1 MDYRMLQHL
10 FEPSQSHKICA
21 KKNRVFTE
29 FWGYFLEANRFFFTW
44 RVAAGRTGVL
54 EEKKSQISL
63 LKEKNQKFQ
72 SVASALF
79 RAGAASLGGEEGSRR
94 KEEEGGGGGEKEKKE
109 MEKKRRE
116 KKRKGDSPEG
126 PKLVAFQFES
136 GARCRRSEP
145 PWTSVLSFRVWCWL
159 NNKNKTKT
167 QPNRFGSSKKT
178 TPVRRVKLSTRHSV
192 RNRSKMVVTWDR
204 SIARHPLFQ
213 VTKVNERDFVLQNKK

>member
-1 MDYRMLQHL
+1 MA
-10 FEPSQSHKICA
+10 FGSV
-21 KKNRVFTE
+21 KKFSSLWIIECCSIYLSRVNRTKFARKKTE
-29 FWGYFLEANRFFFTW
+29 FLPSFGALFSKRIVFFFTW

-79 RAGAASLGGEEGSRR
+79 RAGAASLGAEEGSRR

-145 PWTSVLSFRVWCWL
+145 PWTSVLSFRVWC
-159 NNKNKTKT
+159 
-167 QPNRFGSSKKT
+167 
-178 TPVRRVKLSTRHSV
+178 
-192 RNRSKMVVTWDR
+192 
-204 SIARHPLFQ
+204 
-213 VTKVNERDFVLQNKK
+213 